1 MVPGAVDSSCMLIA
15 GTALFSA
22 GNGEVLMA
30 SVESERTRSRQP
42 GIERFEDAQNSDG
55 RADSV

>member
-1 MVPGAVDSSCMLIA
+1 MSVA

-22 GNGEVLMA
+22 GNVEVLMA
-30 SVESERTRSRQP
+30 SVESERTESRNP

-55 RADSV
+55 RVDSV

>member
-1 MVPGAVDSSCMLIA
+1 MVPGAVDSSCMPVA

-30 SVESERTRSRQP
+30 SVESERTRSRKP
-42 GIERFEDAQNSDG
+42 GIERFEDAQNSEWG
-55 RADSV
+55 ADSV